1 MKVLQ
6 MDPCDSDL
14 AIPAFETDYFVLVT
28 EAFVF
33 ERDHYD
39 SVLAASVFEMDCF
52 SPAIKIFEKDHFF
65 SNVLDWSEGTGR
77 DESCFVSVAVAVSAG
92 GSDSLIFGALVD
104 VDPNIELIQDFDLF
118 LLGLLVSGRTTP
130 GIPFPLN
137 SRRSRKTLSC
147 R

>member
-65 SNVLDWSEGTGR
+65 QMYSTGPKGL
-77 DESCFVSVAVAVSAG
+77 EEMNPV
-92 GSDSLIFGALVD
+92 
-104 VDPNIELIQDFDLF
+104 LF
-118 LLGLLVSGRTTP
+118 LSL
-130 GIPFPLN
+130 
-137 SRRSRKTLSC
+137 
-147 R
+147 